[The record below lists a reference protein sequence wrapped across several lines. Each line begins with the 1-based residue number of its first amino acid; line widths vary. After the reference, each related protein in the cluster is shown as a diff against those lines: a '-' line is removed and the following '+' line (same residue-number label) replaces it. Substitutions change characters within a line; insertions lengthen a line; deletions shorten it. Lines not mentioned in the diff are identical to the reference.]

1 MFQILSEEE
10 FQDISAETEFVKPIA
25 TKRSANKNANAEREQ
40 QAFNLMKAAANKLNM
55 PKDESTIF
63 GEMVAAKLRKM
74 SPRNQAIAQN
84 RMNNMLFEIEMEE
97 IAVSSTP
104 LSSPPP
110 QFVATTSQLRSPP
123 PQFVATT
130 SQLHSPPSPSESLHS
145 NQTVYRNEDYSNSSA
160 PIVYTVL
167 NPNNNHQL
175 KEKMA
180 DFLHFTDTV

>member
-10 FQDISAETEFVKPIA
+10 LQDISEETEFVKPIA
-25 TKRSANKNANAEREQ
+25 TIRSVKLNKTANAEREE
-40 QAFNLMKAAANKLNM
+40 QAFNLMKAAANKLSI

-84 RMNNMLFEIEMEE
+84 RMNNMLFEMEMEE
-97 IAVSSTP
+97 ITASSTP

-110 QFVATTSQLRSPP
+110 QFAAASLP
-123 PQFVATT
+123 
-130 SQLHSPPSPSESLHS
+130 PPSPSESLHS
-145 NQTVYRNEDYSNSSA
+145 NQTIYSNEEYSNSSA

-167 NPNNNHQL
+167 KPNNSHQL
-175 KEKMA
+175 KENMV
-180 DFLHFTDTV
+180 DFLHFTDAV